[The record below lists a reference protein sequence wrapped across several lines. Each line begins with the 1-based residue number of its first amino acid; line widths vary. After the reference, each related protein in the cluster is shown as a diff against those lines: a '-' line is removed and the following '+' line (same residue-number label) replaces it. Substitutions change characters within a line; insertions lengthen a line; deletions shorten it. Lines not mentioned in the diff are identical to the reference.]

1 MRLPS
6 TSSPRRPRLAGLFAL
21 LTALGAPLA
30 ASAAPTLHCHIEQ
43 GGTVQELQFG
53 AVSDPY
59 SVPAITINNR
69 FRFKAVVVG
78 AGGTIDYIKLYTYYV
93 TKRQPM
99 LLQET
104 KYLAPQ
110 VRAGVDPAALTGIV
124 NVYSPL
130 LGREMQYGCA
140 LRGEA
145 P

>member
-1 MRLPS
+1 MRFPLP
-6 TSSPRRPRLAGLFAL
+6 L
-21 LTALGAPLA
+21 LLLGATLA
-30 ASAAPTLHCHIEQ
+30 LPAGAATLPTLHCHIEQ
-43 GGTVQELQFG
+43 GGTVQDLQFD

-59 SVPAITINNR
+59 SVPAIAINNR

-78 AGGTIDYIKLYTYYV
+78 EGGAISYIKLYTYYV

-110 VRAGVDPAALTGIV
+110 LRPGADPAALTGIV
-124 NVYSPL
+124 YVYSPL
-130 LGREMQYGCA
+130 LGRELQYGCA

-145 P
+145 A